1 MKRGQVIQST
11 GANYLVEV
19 DDKIYNCTIR
29 GRLRLAD
36 SRETNPVAVGD
47 FVEIEIISE
56 EEGVITEIEERK
68 NCIIRKSTN
77 LSKESHV
84 IAANIDQA
92 VFIHTL
98 KNPETTTVFMDR
110 FLAAAE
116 SYSIPPLIIFNKI
129 DIYNREEIEEVAML
143 MAIYEDVGYKV
154 IPTSIV
160 KNQNLELV
168 KKALKDKVN
177 VIAGHSGTGK
187 SSLINAISPGLN
199 LKTASISKTH
209 LTGRHTTTF
218 ATMHK
223 LSFGGA
229 VIDTPG
235 IRAFGLVYLNKE
247 ETGHYF
253 PEIFKMSHNCHF
265 GNCLHINEPNCAVK
279 PAVES
284 GEIAYSRYLSYLNIV
299 LSEEDKHRTKLS

>member
-1 MKRGQVIQST
+1 MKIQNAEFIA
-11 GANYLVEV
+11 GANEISNIP
-19 DDKIYNCTIR
+19 KYN
-29 GRLRLAD
+29 
-36 SRETNPVAVGD
+36 
-47 FVEIEIISE
+47 
-56 EEGVITEIEERK
+56 
-68 NCIIRKSTN
+68 
-77 LSKESHV
+77 
-84 IAANIDQA
+84 
-92 VFIHTL
+92 
-98 KNPETTTVFMDR
+98 
-110 FLAAAE
+110 
-116 SYSIPPLIIFNKI
+116 
-129 DIYNREEIEEVAML
+129 YNEVAFT
-143 MAIYEDVGYKV
+143 GR
-154 IPTSIV
+154 S
-160 KNQNLELV
+160 
-168 KKALKDKVN
+168 N
-177 VIAGHSGTGK
+177 VGK

-299 LSEEDKHRTKLS
+299 LSEEDKHRTKIN

>member
-129 DIYNREEIEEVAML
+129 DIYTREEIEEVAML
-143 MAIYEDVGYKV
+143 MAVYEDIGYKV

-160 KNQNLELV
+160 KIKIWSL
-168 KKALKDKVN
+168 LK
-177 VIAGHSGTGK
+177 
-187 SSLINAISPGLN
+187 
-199 LKTASISKTH
+199 SIE
-209 LTGRHTTTF
+209 R
-218 ATMHK
+218 
-223 LSFGGA
+223 
-229 VIDTPG
+229 
-235 IRAFGLVYLNKE
+235 
-247 ETGHYF
+247 
-253 PEIFKMSHNCHF
+253 
-265 GNCLHINEPNCAVK
+265 
-279 PAVES
+279 
-284 GEIAYSRYLSYLNIV
+284 
-299 LSEEDKHRTKLS
+299 